1 MTPSDLLVAARG
13 LLEQDKQAAVG
24 GWPRAVAFLTRQALE
39 QALSDLW
46 ASSRATTGL
55 TECPM
60 KTQLLC
66 LPAYLEPG
74 LAREIS
80 YIWAALSN
88 ACHYH
93 PYELAPT
100 AAELTGWMLAV
111 ANLNAELTRDPAI
124 EPLAG
129 SGADQR

>member
-1 MTPSDLLVAARG
+1 MTPADLIVAARG
-13 LLEQDKQAAVG
+13 LLEHDKRAAIG

-39 QALSDLW
+39 QSLSDLW
-46 ASSRATTGL
+46 AAGRETGGL
-55 TECPM
+55 SECVM
-60 KTQLLC
+60 RTQLLC

-80 YIWAALSN
+80 YVWAALSN

-100 AAELTGWMLAV
+100 AAELSGWMTAV
-111 ANLNAELTRDPAI
+111 ADLTASIALTR
-124 EPLAG
+124 E
-129 SGADQR
+129 S

>member
-1 MTPSDLLVAARG
+1 MTTADLLVAARG
-13 LLEQDKQAAVG
+13 MLEHDKQAAVG

-46 ASSRATTGL
+46 ASGRTTAGL
-55 TECPM
+55 SECPM

-80 YIWAALSN
+80 YVWAALSN

-100 AAELTGWMLAV
+100 AVELSRWLTAV
-111 ANLNAELTRDPAI
+111 ADLITSIGLT
-124 EPLAG
+124 LT
-129 SGADQR
+129 

>member
-1 MTPSDLLVAARG
+1 MTPADLLVAARG
-13 LLEQDKQAAVG
+13 LLEHDKQSAVG

-46 ASSRATTGL
+46 AGSRATTGL
-55 TECPM
+55 SECPM

-74 LAREIS
+74 LAREIG
-80 YIWAALSN
+80 YAWAALSN

-100 AAELTGWMLAV
+100 AAELSGWMTAVSNLTTSIALA
-111 ANLNAELTRDPAI
+111 R
-124 EPLAG
+124 EP
-129 SGADQR
+129 